1 MSEKIG
7 EIKTKA
13 ISEADLKRL
22 IELLNSISYGS
33 VTLIIQEGRIVQM
46 EKNEKLRLKWF
57 WRGDELCDK
66 EIQWI

>member
-1 MSEKIG
+1 MAEKIG

-33 VTLIIQEGRIVQM
+33 VTLIIQEGKIVQM
-46 EKNEKLRLKWF
+46 EKNEKLRLK
-57 WRGDELCDK
+57 
-66 EIQWI
+66 